1 MSLQKSTTLNEI
13 YNSRKIL
20 LKYLKKQNFE
30 TEKLENFTI
39 AEINAMEQASSQ
51 QNASALLNQ
60 LNFEVKSKMNAKDTE
75 TDVRTCSVVYFINK
89 AMKKNVLQD
98 IIDDFYDYDCKD
110 KKLCSLI
117 IVASNINDTNMNI
130 VRERWEKYGEYCVL
144 YDLSS
149 LQYNVLEH
157 DFVPSHTKKTEIQK
171 EEIKHKFNIT
181 NDSQFP
187 EISMF
192 DPVAKAML
200 LRPGEVCEIVRYD
213 KISFKN
219 TFYRICVN

>member
-13 YNSRKIL
+13 YNSRKNL
-20 LKYLKKQNFE
+20 LKYLKEQNFE

-39 AEINAMEQASSQ
+39 AEINAMDQGSQ
-51 QNASALLNQ
+51 QNTSALLNQ
-60 LNFEVKSKMNAKDTE
+60 LNFEVKSKINDKDKE
-75 TDVRTCSVVYFINK
+75 QDVRTCSVVYFINK
-89 AMKKNVLQD
+89 AMKKNILQD
-98 IIDDFYDYDCKD
+98 IIDEFYDYDCKN

-130 VRERWEKYGEYCVL
+130 VREMWEKYGEYCVL

-149 LQYNVLEH
+149 LQYNILEH
-157 DFVPSHTKKTEIQK
+157 DFVPNHVKLTENQK
-171 EEIKHKFNIT
+171 EEIKQKFNIT

-192 DPVAKAML
+192 DPVAKAIL
-200 LRPGEVCEIVRYD
+200 LRPGEVCKIVRYD

-219 TFYRICVN
+219 EFYRICVN